1 MAVLVAEVGGLVDGE
16 GHGGVARDEVIL
28 DVPQQP
34 EQAHAA
40 PGHQGF
46 ELSKYLEL
54 STKPSRSFTVP
65 GEGLFHVETAHQ
77 F

>member
-40 PGHQGF
+40 PGHRGF
-46 ELSKYLEL
+46 ELSK
-54 STKPSRSFTVP
+54 
-65 GEGLFHVETAHQ
+65 
-77 F
+77 

>member
-1 MAVLVAEVGGLVDGE
+1 MLFIFVQPTHNPVAVAVLVAEVGGLVDGE

-46 ELSKYLEL
+46 ELSK
-54 STKPSRSFTVP
+54 
-65 GEGLFHVETAHQ
+65 
-77 F
+77 